1 MPYLQ
6 IQDSFSSLAYL
17 GHIPS
22 LDKGNTWETELLA
35 QKLCSVEAE
44 IFFKCYIKKWQI
56 HKMHH
61 TLIFKDLSRLS
72 SHSKNNWI
80 SKQEQV
86 TSFSDQF

>member
-6 IQDSFSSLAYL
+6 IRDSFSSLAYL
-17 GHIPS
+17 GHVPS
-22 LDKGNTWETELLA
+22 LGKGNTWDTELLA

-44 IFFKCYIKKWQI
+44 ILNKCYIKKWQI
-56 HKMHH
+56 YKMHH
-61 TLIFKDLSRLS
+61 TLIFKDLSRIS

-86 TSFSDQF
+86 APFSDQF